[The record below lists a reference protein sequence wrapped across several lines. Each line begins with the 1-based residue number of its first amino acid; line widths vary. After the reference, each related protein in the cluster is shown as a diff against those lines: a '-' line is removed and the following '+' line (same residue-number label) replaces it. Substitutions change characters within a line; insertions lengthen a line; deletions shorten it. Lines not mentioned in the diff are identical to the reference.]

1 MENNLVYKI
10 SLEPT
15 GTHMLLAD
23 NIAPH
28 SKVLD
33 IGCADGY
40 MGEYLIKHKNC
51 ELWGIEPFPESFAL
65 VQDKGYVFISNNQI
79 ENALLEEKLKNEQ
92 FDFIL
97 IGDVLEHLVF
107 PGQVLCDLKK
117 FLKPNGVMVVS
128 LPNVGHYSIRRNLLL
143 GKWDMT
149 ESGIMDRTHLHFF
162 TLKTA
167 VELLEKNG
175 LVVQHV
181 RPRGDL
187 ERWFRKIGLEKF
199 GKKILYL
206 FPEFFSIQ
214 FVFTAKVSL

>member
-23 NIAPH
+23 NIVPG

-33 IGCADGY
+33 VGCADGY
-40 MGEYLIKHKNC
+40 MGEFLIKHKNC
-51 ELWGIEPFPESFAL
+51 EVWGIEPFPESFTLA
-65 VQDKGYVFISNNQI
+65 QNKGYVFISNNQI
-79 ENALLEEKLKNEQ
+79 EIALQEEKLKNEQ

-107 PGQVLCDLKK
+107 PDQVLRDLKK
-117 FLKPNGVMVVS
+117 LLKPNGVLVVS
-128 LPNVGHYSIRRNLLL
+128 LPNVGHYSIRRNLLM

-175 LVVQHV
+175 WKIQSM

-199 GKKILYL
+199 GKKALYL
-206 FPEFFSIQ
+206 FPELFSIQ
-214 FVFTAKVSL
+214 FVFTAKSA

>member
-23 NIAPH
+23 NIAPG

-33 IGCADGY
+33 VGCADGY
-40 MGEYLIKHKNC
+40 MGEFLIKHKNC
-51 ELWGIEPFPESFAL
+51 ELWGIEPFSESFAL
-65 VQDKGYVFISNNQI
+65 AQGKGYAFISNNQI
-79 ENALLEEKLKNEQ
+79 EIALHDEKLKNEQ

-107 PGQVLCDLKK
+107 PGQVLHDLKK
-117 FLKPNGVMVVS
+117 LLKPNGVLVVS
-128 LPNVGHYSIRRNLLL
+128 LPNVGHYSIRRNLLM
-143 GKWDMT
+143 GKWDMA

-175 LVVQHV
+175 WKIQSM

-206 FPEFFSIQ
+206 FPELFSIQ
-214 FVFTAKVSL
+214 FVFTAKSA